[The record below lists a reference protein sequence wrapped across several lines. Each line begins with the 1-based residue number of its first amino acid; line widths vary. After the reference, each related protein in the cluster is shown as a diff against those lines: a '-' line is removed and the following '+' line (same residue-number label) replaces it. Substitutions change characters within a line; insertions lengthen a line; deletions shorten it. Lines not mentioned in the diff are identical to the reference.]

1 MPTDPPSTVRAGP
14 ETTRGTPLDP
24 ASLATLDVLR
34 GVSLESVQGLLERC
48 PLQDLA
54 KGDQLL
60 TKGQQSSSMY
70 LILSGRLSI
79 HLDSVDNEPLTFVEA
94 GDTVGELSVIDEQP
108 VSSHVVA
115 SEPTRLLVVDQAI
128 FWSLAAASHSFTV
141 NLLLRLAQRLRANNS
156 AVLESDRLRDQFERA
171 ALFDA
176 LTGLRNR
183 RWLDQML
190 PRFVARSA
198 RGGQP
203 LSLLVIDI
211 DHFKRFNDSFGHKA
225 GDRVLAV
232 TARVLVENV
241 RPGDHVA
248 RFGGEE
254 IVVVLPNT
262 DAKGAWVVAQ
272 RLREKVAATRISL
285 SDGGD
290 LPTVTISV
298 GLAESGPSQRP
309 EQLFDAADAA
319 MYRAKQNGR
328 NRVEE

>member
-1 MPTDPPSTVRAGP
+1 MATDPPSSVSDGAQR
-14 ETTRGTPLDP
+14 TRHVTLDP
-24 ASLATLDVLR
+24 ALLAKLDVLR

-48 PLQDLA
+48 PLRELA
-54 KGDQLL
+54 KGDRLL
-60 TKGQQSSSMY
+60 TKGEQSSSMY
-70 LILSGRLSI
+70 LILSGRLAI
-79 HLDSVDNEPLTFVEA
+79 HLDSVENEPLTFIEA
-94 GDTVGELSVIDEQP
+94 GDTVGELAVIDEQP
-108 VSSHVVA
+108 VSGHVVA
-115 SEPTRLLVVDQAI
+115 SEPTRLLEVDQAI

-156 AVLESDRLRDQFERA
+156 AVLESTRLRDQFERA

-198 RGGQP
+198 RGGQY

-232 TARVLVENV
+232 AARALIENV

-254 IVVVLPNT
+254 IVVILPNT
-262 DAKGAWVVAQ
+262 DAKGAWIVAE

-290 LPTVTISV
+290 LPNITISI
-298 GLAESGPSQRP
+298 GLAQLGASHRP